1 MLCSADSNG
10 LTTRCAGMEM
20 VPSAHRSQPKAGLSV
35 EKMLVRIGEGEA
47 IRLGTIAIVM
57 WRAQRHDEGLMVN
70 FCPWC
75 GKPVAPT
82 QPDEV
87 HDGQ

>member
-1 MLCSADSNG
+1 MMLCSADTNG

-20 VPSAHRSQPKAGLSV
+20 VPSAHPYQPKAGLSV
-35 EKMLVRIGEGEA
+35 EKMLVWIGEGKA
-47 IRLGTIAIVM
+47 IRLSTIVM
-57 WRAQRHDEGLMVN
+57 WRVQRHDEGLMIN

-87 HDGQ
+87 RDGQ